1 MILLLVKYYSS
12 DHVSEDKIKETCAT
26 QGGEEKC
33 KRGLMWKPE
42 GKKPLGIPR
51 HKLDNVK
58 IYFN

>member
-1 MILLLVKYYSS
+1 VPLK
-12 DHVSEDKIKETCAT
+12 
-26 QGGEEKC
+26 GE
-33 KRGLMWKPE
+33 KRNVNEVLMWKSE